1 MTAPIWK
8 TIAAT
13 LTADLSAGLYPAG
26 SKLPTESELAGRFAV
41 NRHTVR
47 RALADMADQGLLYAR
62 RGAGVFVTTVPTDYP
77 LGRRVRFHQNVL
89 DSGRTPSR
97 QMLRMETLP
106 ATARQAQALHLP
118 ALTPLHLIEGL
129 SLADGQPLARF
140 VSVFPA
146 ARFADFPAQMA
157 RLGSV
162 TAALAECGLSD
173 YTRATTRLTAKLADP
188 ILARQLHIPD
198 GSAVLQSEAVN
209 VDAAQVPVEYG
220 ITWFAGDRVTLT
232 VAPEILSQ

>member
-1 MTAPIWK
+1 M
-8 TIAAT
+8 
-13 LTADLSAGLYPAG
+13 
-26 SKLPTESELAGRFAV
+26 

-47 RALADMADQGLLYAR
+47 RALAELADQGLVYAR

-89 DSGRTPSR
+89 GSGRTPSR
-97 QMLRMETLP
+97 QILRIETLP
-106 ATARQAQALHLP
+106 ATDKQARALELP
-118 ALTPLHLIEGL
+118 PKTPLPLVEGL

-146 ARFADFPAQMA
+146 LRFADFPAQMA

-162 TAALAECGLSD
+162 TLALAECGLSD
-173 YTRATTRLTAKLADP
+173 YTRATTRLKAKLADP
-188 ILARQLHIPD
+188 ILARQLHIAPD
-198 GSAVLQSEAVN
+198 SAVLQSEAVN

-232 VAPEILSQ
+232 VAPESLSQ